1 MTNRFLYFQPQY
13 VREFVCDGAKCPN
26 NCCRRNWN
34 IEVDGETY
42 ARYANL
48 KPELLDLL
56 ARDDATGKFYMRQH
70 PCPLLT
76 DGGLCRLQLEHGEDF
91 LSLVCRTYPRQT
103 FSFGKF
109 FERSLSLTCPLAA
122 EMILFTDEPLG
133 FELVEVSE
141 KVHGGKIIFVD
152 EMHVPESL
160 FAHVVEIQ
168 IAMISILQRRTLS
181 IDQRLIVLGF
191 FLDRLDEII
200 SGGVDLDALTKLIAA
215 YESKSFLSEQ
225 VPRMFASVNFNAEEF
240 SRRMTQVL
248 ANLRGEE
255 FSSAG
260 ELLDLTA
267 ERKLFTA
274 RHATLMENF
283 LVNELFTNCVP
294 WRNEATVAQNF
305 GLFVAAYKVF
315 ELLTFAA
322 DKRNLFVKSEL
333 LRLVDLL
340 TSQTDNT
347 TATRFNLL
355 NLFAGDDMF
364 SLLEIFLEGRFKSDG
379 TVDAPRRCD

>member
-1 MTNRFLYFQPQY
+1 MTKFLYFQPQY

-34 IEVDGETY
+34 ISVDAETY

-48 KPELLDLL
+48 KPELTNLF
-56 ARDDATGKFYMRQH
+56 ARDDATGKFYLRQH

-76 DGGLCRLQLEHGEDF
+76 DGGLCLLQLEYGEEF
-91 LSLVCRTYPRQT
+91 LSLTCRTYPRQT
-103 FSFGKF
+103 FSFGNF

-122 EMILFTDEPLG
+122 EMILFTDAPLS
-133 FELVEVSE
+133 FEIVEVSE
-141 KVHGGKIIFVD
+141 KVHGGKTILVD

-168 IAMISILQRRTLS
+168 IAMISILQERTLT
-181 IDQRLIVLGF
+181 IDRRLIVLGF

-200 SGGVDLDALTKLIAA
+200 SGELDCDALTKLIAA

-225 VPRMFASVNFNAEEF
+225 VPRMLTAVNFNAKDF

-255 FSSAG
+255 FSSAC
-260 ELLDLTA
+260 ELLDLTD
-267 ERKLFTA
+267 ERKIFAA
-274 RHATLMENF
+274 RHSTLMENF
-283 LVNELFTNCVP
+283 LVNELFANCVP
-294 WRNEATVAQNF
+294 WRNEASIAQNF

-322 DKRNLFVKSEL
+322 DKRNLFGKDAL
-333 LRLVDLL
+333 LRLVEVL
-340 TSQTDNT
+340 TSQTNHT
-347 TATRFNLL
+347 AATRRNLL
-355 NLFAGDDMF
+355 KLFAGDDMF
-364 SLLEIFLEGRFKSDG
+364 SLLETFLEGR
-379 TVDAPRRCD
+379 

>member
-1 MTNRFLYFQPQY
+1 MTNQYLYFQPQY

-26 NCCRRNWN
+26 SCCRRNWN
-34 IEVDGETY
+34 ISVDDDTY

-48 KPELLDLL
+48 KPESKARELTKLF
-56 ARDDATGKFYMRQH
+56 ARDDATGKFYLRQH

-76 DGGLCRLQLEHGEDF
+76 EQGWCGLQLEHGEEF

-103 FSFGKF
+103 FCFGNF

-122 EMILFTDEPLG
+122 EMILFRNEPLG

-141 KVHGGKIIFVD
+141 KIHGGKSILVD
-152 EMHVPESL
+152 EMYVPESL
-160 FAHVVEIQ
+160 FAHVAEIQ
-168 IAMISILQRRTLS
+168 IAMISILQERTLT

-200 SGGVDLDALTKLIAA
+200 SGGLDKVALTKLIAA
-215 YESKSFLSEQ
+215 YESKKFLLEQ
-225 VPRMFASVNFNAEEF
+225 VPRMLTAVTFNAEEF
-240 SRRMTQVL
+240 SRRMTEVF

-255 FSSAG
+255 FSAAR
-260 ELLDLTA
+260 ELLDFTA

-322 DKRNLFVKSEL
+322 YKRNLFVKSEL

-347 TATRFNLL
+347 TATRLNLL

-364 SLLEIFLEGRFKSDG
+364 SLLEIFLEGR
-379 TVDAPRRCD
+379 